1 MATGMSLRDLRRQ
14 VGQLAIIGFPGHTVP
29 TDVKKLIA
37 AFDLGGVIY
46 FARNVAEPAQ
56 VRELSREVAS
66 LSRDWPLWISVDQE
80 GGRVA
85 RLRRPFTE
93 WPPMMTLGRSKDL
106 ELADAFATALGAELR
121 AVGINLDFTP
131 VLDIHTNS
139 QNPVIGDRALGTT
152 ADVVSTFG
160 TALIRAFH
168 ESGIVAC
175 GKHFPGHGDTS
186 VDSHLELPLVEHPP
200 DRLEA
205 IEFVPFRAG
214 IEAGLAAIMT
224 AHVLVP
230 SLDPDLPAT
239 LSSKIVQGVLK
250 GALGFGGMVFSDD
263 MGMKALAATRPLP
276 ESVVMSLQAGVDVVL
291 LCNSTQDEQVE
302 ALEAIIHALE
312 TGELSQTRVEDA
324 LSRQWSAKTRFADA
338 LNAAPAPLSAVGL
351 ESHQRISD
359 RMAAWL

>member
-1 MATGMSLRDLRRQ
+1 MSLRDLTRH

-29 TDVKKLIA
+29 ADVKKLIA

-56 VRELSREVAS
+56 VRDLSREAAA

-80 GGRVA
+80 GGKVA

-93 WPPMMTLGRSKDL
+93 WPPMLTLGRSGDL
-106 ELADAFATALGAELR
+106 QLVESFASALAAELR

-131 VLDIHTNS
+131 VLDIHTNAK
-139 QNPVIGDRALGTT
+139 NPVIGDRALGTT
-152 ADVVSTFG
+152 AEVVAAFG
-160 TALIRAFH
+160 AALIRKLH
-168 ESGIVAC
+168 DGGVVAC

-186 VDSHLELPLVEHPP
+186 TDSHFELPLLEHSP

-205 IEFVPFRAG
+205 VEYVPFRAG

-230 SLDPDLPAT
+230 ALDPDRPAT
-239 LSSKIVQGVLK
+239 LSSKIVQTVLK
-250 GALGFGGMVFSDD
+250 GALGFDGMVFSDD
-263 MGMKALAATRPLP
+263 MGMKAMAATWSLP
-276 ESVVMSLQAGVDVVL
+276 EATVAALQAGVDVVL

-312 TGELSQTRVEDA
+312 SGVLPEKRVQDA
-324 LSRQWSAKTRFADA
+324 LERQWRAKTRFAAA
-338 LNAAPAPLSAVGL
+338 LRAEPAPLSTVGL
-351 ESHQRISD
+351 EAHQRISD

>member
-1 MATGMSLRDLRRQ
+1 MARGMSLRDLKRQ
-14 VGQLAIIGFPGHTVP
+14 VGQLAIVGFPGHTVP
-29 TDVKKLIA
+29 EDVKKLIA

-56 VRELSREVAS
+56 VRELSREVAA
-66 LSRDWPLWISVDQE
+66 LSREWPLWISVDQE

-93 WPPMMTLGRSKDL
+93 WPPMMTLGRSGDP
-106 ELADAFATALGAELR
+106 ELAVAFATALAAELR
-121 AVGINLDFTP
+121 AVGVNFDYTP
-131 VLDIHTNS
+131 VLDIHTNPK
-139 QNPVIGDRALGTT
+139 NPVIGDRALGTT
-152 ADVVSTFG
+152 ADVVAAFG
-160 TALIRAFH
+160 TALIRQLH

-186 VDSHLELPLVEHPP
+186 VDSHFELPLVEHPP

-205 IEFVPFRAG
+205 IEYVPFRAG
-214 IEAGLAAIMT
+214 IAAGLAAVMT

-230 SLDPDLPAT
+230 SIDPDRPGT
-239 LSSKIVQGVLK
+239 LSKTIVTDVLK
-250 GALGFGGMVFSDD
+250 GSLGFDVMVLSDD
-263 MGMKALAATRPLP
+263 MGMKAMAATWPLP
-276 ESVVMSLQAGVDVVL
+276 EASVEALKAGVDVVL

-312 TGELSQTRVEDA
+312 SGALPESRVEDA
-324 LSRQWSAKTRFADA
+324 LARQWRAKTRFADVLRA
-338 LNAAPAPLSAVGL
+338 TPDPISAVGL
-351 ESHQRISD
+351 DAHQRISD

>member
-1 MATGMSLRDLRRQ
+1 MSLRDLTRQ

-29 TDVKKLIA
+29 ADVKKLVA

-46 FARNVAEPAQ
+46 FARNSAEPAQ
-56 VRELSREVAS
+56 VRELSREVSA

-93 WPPMMTLGRSKDL
+93 WPPMMTLGRSGDPD
-106 ELADAFATALGAELR
+106 LADAFASALASELR
-121 AVGINLDFTP
+121 AVGVNLDYTP

-152 ADVVSTFG
+152 ADVVAAFG
-160 TALIRAFH
+160 TALIRRLH

-186 VDSHLELPLVEHPP
+186 TDSHLELPLVEHPP

-205 IEFVPFRAG
+205 VEYVPFRAG

-230 SLDPDLPAT
+230 SLDPKRPAT
-239 LSSKIVQGVLK
+239 LSRTIVQTVLK
-250 GALGFGGMVFSDD
+250 GALGFDGMVFSDD
-263 MGMKALAATRPLP
+263 MGMNAMAAAWPLP
-276 ESVVMSLQAGVDVVL
+276 EAAVAALQAGVDMVL
-291 LCNSTQDEQVE
+291 LCNSTQDAQVE

-312 TGELSQTRVEDA
+312 SGALPQARVEDA
-324 LSRQWSAKTRFADA
+324 LARQWRVKTRFADA
-338 LNAAPAPLSAVGL
+338 LTAVPPPLSSVGL
-351 ESHQRISD
+351 EAHQRISD

>member
-1 MATGMSLRDLRRQ
+1 M
-14 VGQLAIIGFPGHTVP
+14 P

-56 VRELSREVAS
+56 VRELSLEVAS
-66 LSRDWPLWISVDQE
+66 LSRQWPFWISVDQE

-93 WPPMMTLGRSKDL
+93 WPPMMTLGRSGDQDL
-106 ELADAFATALGAELR
+106 AEAFAAALASELR
-121 AVGINLDFTP
+121 AVGVNLDYTP

-152 ADVVSTFG
+152 AEVVAAFG
-160 TALIRAFH
+160 AALIRRLH
-168 ESGIVAC
+168 ESGVVAC

-186 VDSHLELPLVEHPP
+186 VDSHFDLPLVEHPP

-205 IEFVPFRAG
+205 IEYVPFRAG
-214 IEAGLAAIMT
+214 IDAGLAAIMT

-230 SLDPDLPAT
+230 SLDPDRPAT
-239 LSSKIVQGVLK
+239 LSKKIVQGVLK
-250 GALGFGGMVFSDD
+250 EALAFDGMVFSDD
-263 MGMKALAATRPLP
+263 MGMKALAAARTLP
-276 ESVVMSLQAGVDVVL
+276 ESVVMAIQAGVDVVL

-312 TGELSQTRVEDA
+312 AGTLPASRVEDA
-324 LSRQWSAKTRFADA
+324 LARQWRVKSRFAGA
-338 LNAAPAPLSAVGL
+338 LTADPAPLSSVGL
-351 ESHQRISD
+351 EAHQRISD